1 MLETRCFQGRLEVQL
16 PAVCM
21 FKGLELA
28 GTNLM
33 CNWVHTEEVQS
44 SVGQL
49 SVFKGTSVFGFYSLF
64 SSSNLIKPLVDR

>member
-1 MLETRCFQGRLEVQL
+1 
-16 PAVCM
+16 M

-28 GTNLM
+28 GTNLI

-49 SVFKGTSVFGFYSLF
+49 SVFKGTSVFGFYSLLF
-64 SSSNLIKPLVDR
+64 SSNLIKPLVDR